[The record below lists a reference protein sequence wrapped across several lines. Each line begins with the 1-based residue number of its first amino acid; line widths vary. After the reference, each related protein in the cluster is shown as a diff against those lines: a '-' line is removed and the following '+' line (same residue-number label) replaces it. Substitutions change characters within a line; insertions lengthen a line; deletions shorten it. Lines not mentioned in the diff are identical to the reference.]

1 MSFEKTPRPF
11 QVVQNKATE
20 SGVMKIQIGKLE
32 LSITTLNR
40 LHPDGVNEVVV
51 FSESGDQVSQTT
63 LTDFNDVVSLF
74 WKLEALDI
82 S

>member
-11 QVVQNKATE
+11 RVVQNKATE

-32 LSITTLNR
+32 LSITTLN
-40 LHPDGVNEVVV
+40 GVNEVVV

>member
-11 QVVQNKATE
+11 ELVQNKATE

-32 LSITTLNR
+32 LSITTLN
-40 LHPDGVNEVVV
+40 GMNEVVV

-63 LTDFNDVVSLF
+63 LTDFNDVISLF

>member
-1 MSFEKTPRPF
+1 MSFEKAPRPF

-32 LSITTLNR
+32 LSITTLN
-40 LHPDGVNEVVV
+40 GVNEVVV
-51 FSESGDQVSQTT
+51 FSESGDQVSETK
-63 LTDFNDVVSLF
+63 LTDFNEVVSLF

>member
-11 QVVQNKATE
+11 KVVQNKATE

-32 LSITTLNR
+32 LSITTLN
-40 LHPDGVNEVVV
+40 GVNEVVV

>member
-11 QVVQNKATE
+11 KVVQNKATE

-32 LSITTLNR
+32 LSITTLN
-40 LHPDGVNEVVV
+40 GVNEVVV
-51 FSESGDQVSQTT
+51 FSESGDQVSQTV
-63 LTDFNDVVSLF
+63 LTDFNDVISLF

>member
-1 MSFEKTPRPF
+1 M
-11 QVVQNKATE
+11 VQNKATE

-32 LSITTLNR
+32 LSITTLN
-40 LHPDGVNEVVV
+40 GVNEVVV

>member
-11 QVVQNKATE
+11 KVVQNKAVE

-32 LSITTLNR
+32 LSITTLN
-40 LHPDGVNEVVV
+40 GVNEVVV
-51 FSESGDQVSQTT
+51 FSESGDQVSQTA
-63 LTDFNDVVSLF
+63 LTDFNDVISLF

-82 S
+82 G